1 MPASFFSNPAVISA
15 GFNLVGGLLGGET
28 AADAARYSADAQTR
42 AAQIAA
48 EEARFR
54 PVGVTTRFG
63 SSQFDFGPEGRL
75 SGAGYTLSPE
85 LKAYQDRLMALSGTG
100 LTQAE
105 LAANQYA
112 PLTGAATGLF
122 NLGQKYLAQT
132 PEEVAQQYMTRQ
144 QDLLA
149 PSRERQMSQLQN
161 QLFQQGRGGLSV
173 GATGARP
180 SGAQGLG
187 ATTPEMEAYYNALAQ
202 QDAQLATQAQEAGQR
217 QVAFGAGL
225 FGTGADILNRY
236 QTGQVG
242 ALDPFKAYLGTS
254 SDIEKLGQQPLTIG
268 SELGGRASTA
278 GAQTGQFI
286 TQGARNA
293 AGFNY
298 QANSYNPF
306 SDALIGAGTNPNFR
320 GMFGGGGGGGGG
332 GGTPYDYG
340 GYAFSRG
347 YSDIFGDVA
356 PF

>member
-1 MPASFFSNPAVISA
+1 MPVSFFSNPAVISA
-15 GFNLVGGLLGGET
+15 GFNLVGGLLGGESS
-28 AADAARYSADAQTR
+28 ADAARYGADASTR

-85 LKAYQDRLMALSGTG
+85 LKAYQDRLMALTGTG

-105 LAANQYA
+105 QAGQQYA
-112 PLTGAATGLF
+112 PLTGAASGLF

-202 QDAQLATQAQEAGQR
+202 QDAALAAQATQAGQ
-217 QVAFGAGL
+217 QQTAFGAGL
-225 FGTGADILNRY
+225 FGTGANLLGSY
-236 QTGQVG
+236 QQGQVG
-242 ALDPFKAYLGTS
+242 ALSPFQTTLGVQS
-254 SDIEKLGQQPLTIG
+254 GIEQLGQQPLTLG
-268 SELGGRASTA
+268 AGLGGQSAAYGANA
-278 GAQTGQFI
+278 G
-286 TQGARNA
+286 R
-293 AGFNY
+293 Y
-298 QANSYNPF
+298 
-306 SDALIGAGTNPNFR
+306 L
-320 GMFGGGGGGGGG
+320 FGGGVGAAETMQGANAYN
-332 GGTPYDYG
+332 PY
-340 GYAFSRG
+340 ASALINASTNPQLSRG
-347 YSDIFGDVA
+347 LGNYVQGQALNAQYGSENVYGKYGKGTVPTEYTSFD
-356 PF
+356 

>member
-1 MPASFFSNPAVISA
+1 MPVSFFSNPAVISA
-15 GFNLVGGLLGGET
+15 GINLAGGLLGGES
-28 AADAARYSADAQTR
+28 AADAARTSADAQVK
-42 AAQIAA
+42 AAQVAA

-75 SGAGYTLSPE
+75 SGASYTLSPE
-85 LKAYQDRLMALSGTG
+85 LKAYQDRLMALTGTG

-105 LAANQYA
+105 QAGQQYA

-161 QLFQQGRGGLSV
+161 RLFQQGRGGLSV

-202 QDAQLATQAQEAGQR
+202 QDAQLAAQAQEAGQR

-225 FGTGADILNRY
+225 FGTGSDILNRY

-268 SELGGRASTA
+268 SELGGRASSA
-278 GAQTGQFI
+278 GARAGEFI

-306 SDALIGAGTNPNFR
+306 SDALIGAGTNKDLMR
-320 GMFGGGGGGGGG
+320 LFGGGGS
-332 GGTPYDYG
+332 PYSYSTNPSDYG
-340 GYAFSRG
+340 SYGSSAG
-347 YSDIFGDVA
+347 YSDPFGYVA